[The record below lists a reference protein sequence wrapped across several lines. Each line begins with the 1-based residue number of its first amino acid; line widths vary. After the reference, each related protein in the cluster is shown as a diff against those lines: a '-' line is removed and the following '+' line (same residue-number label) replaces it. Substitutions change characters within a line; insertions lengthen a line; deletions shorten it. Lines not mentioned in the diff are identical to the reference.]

1 MLHYISTTC
10 SGSLHYMRN
19 DYRAGRRQVSFV
31 VDEAL
36 WGATKGLAAAR
47 GMSVTAFVTGLLE
60 AEVMPDV
67 QPDTPASPLA
77 PATPTTPDWDSIME
91 RGRASRV
98 VVVSDTV
105 SGSDPLEEIA

>member
-1 MLHYISTTC
+1 
-10 SGSLHYMRN
+10 MRN

-36 WGATKGLAAAR
+36 WVAVKGLAAAR
-47 GMSVTAFVTGLLE
+47 GMSVTRFVTELLE
-60 AEVMPDV
+60 AEVMPDE
-67 QPDTPASPLA
+67 QPDIPASPVAA
-77 PATPTTPDWDSIME
+77 PTHTTPDWESIME

-105 SGSDPLEEIA
+105 SDVDPLVEIA

>member
-1 MLHYISTTC
+1 
-10 SGSLHYMRN
+10 MRN

-36 WGATKGLAAAR
+36 WVAVKGLAAAR
-47 GMSVTAFVTGLLE
+47 GMSVTRFVTELLE

-67 QPDTPASPLA
+67 QPDIPASPVAA
-77 PATPTTPDWDSIME
+77 PTPTTPDWDSIME

-105 SGSDPLEEIA
+105 SDVDPLVEIA